1 MAWFG
6 PKGVATMTFSL
17 LVLSQAIPQGE
28 RIFNLAA
35 LVVLCS
41 VDRARAD
48 RHARCGVDRAP
59 RGAARA
65 RARSGVGAGRVSSLD
80 GRVFRA
86 VGDVAGGDVGPQT
99 QFEYVE
105 GDDGVIHARYAGGP
119 VRLGFLVGT
128 RAGDSLRFRYAQL
141 LEDGRTATGHCES
154 RIEELPDGRL
164 RLHETW
170 AWDSQPGSGTSV
182 VEEIL

>member
-1 MAWFG
+1 M
-6 PKGVATMTFSL
+6 
-17 LVLSQAIPQGE
+17 
-28 RIFNLAA
+28 
-35 LVVLCS
+35 
-41 VDRARAD
+41 
-48 RHARCGVDRAP
+48 
-59 RGAARA
+59 
-65 RARSGVGAGRVSSLD
+65 SSLD